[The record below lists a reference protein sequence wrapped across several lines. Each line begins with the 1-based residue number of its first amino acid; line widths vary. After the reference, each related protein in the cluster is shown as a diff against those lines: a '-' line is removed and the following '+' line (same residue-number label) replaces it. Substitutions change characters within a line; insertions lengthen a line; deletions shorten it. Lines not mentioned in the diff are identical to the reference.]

1 MKRQPELK
9 HFKALFLIGKKLKA
23 VRNSRSITPEIASRF
38 LRVSI
43 VRLEA
48 IERGEKN
55 YSLELL
61 VRMCD
66 YYEVNVLEIV
76 GS

>member
-1 MKRQPELK
+1 MKNHHAYVKSQVAK
-9 HFKALFLIGKKLKA
+9 IGRKLSAARIQK
-23 VRNSRSITPEIASRF
+23 NIAPDTVARD
-38 LRVSI
+38 LRMSVS
-43 VRLEA
+43 RLEA

-76 GS
+76 V